1 MAVFPETSYTLIKKL
16 SADVTSVSE
25 AAWVRFFDLY
35 VPVMRRFVEWN
46 DKTRDPDDVVQDVLV
61 KLLDAVR
68 KGRYDPGRAK
78 FRTFLATVIRNHLVS
93 LYRKDAARGAGSNVS
108 FEELLTE
115 PSVPASQGDALDLA
129 WARARHEAAVEH
141 VLTKTALSVQTKSV
155 YRAYVIEG
163 RPIDE
168 VEREFGVSR
177 DVIYKIKFRV
187 DSAIAVIEEE
197 YADENAET
205 PSGD

>member
-93 LYRKDAARGAGSNVS
+93 LYRKDAARGEGSNVS

-141 VLTKTALSVQTKSV
+141 VLTKTALSAQSKAV
-155 YRAYVIEG
+155 YRAHVLEG
-163 RPIDE
+163 RPAGD
-168 VEREFGVSR
+168 VAAEFGITKGNVA
-177 DVIYKIKFRV
+177 KIKFRV
-187 DSAIAVIEEE
+187 EGMAAALEGEL
-197 YADENAET
+197 
-205 PSGD
+205 

>member
-68 KGRYDPGRAK
+68 RGRYDPGRAK

-108 FEELLTE
+108 IDELLTE
-115 PSVPASQGDALDLA
+115 PSVPASQGDALHLA
-129 WARARHEAAVEH
+129 WARAPHEAAVDRAH
-141 VLTKTALSVQTKSV
+141 VL
-155 YRAYVIEG
+155 EG
-163 RPIDE
+163 RPAGE
-168 VEREFGVSR
+168 VAAEFGITKGNVA
-177 DVIYKIKFRV
+177 KIKFRV
-187 DSAIAVIEEE
+187 EGMAAALEGEL
-197 YADENAET
+197 
-205 PSGD
+205 

>member
-46 DKTRDPDDVVQDVLV
+46 DRTRDPDDVVQDVLV

-78 FRTFLATVIRNHLVS
+78 FRSFLATVIRNHLVS
-93 LYRKDAARGAGSNVS
+93 LYRRDAARGAGSNVS
-108 FEELLTE
+108 FEELLGE

-141 VLTKTALSVQTKSV
+141 VLTKTALSAQSKAV
-155 YRAYVIEG
+155 YRAHVLEG
-163 RPIDE
+163 RPAGD
-168 VEREFGVSR
+168 VAAEFGITKGNVA
-177 DVIYKIKFRV
+177 KIKFRV
-187 DSAIAVIEEE
+187 EGMAAALEGEL
-197 YADENAET
+197 
-205 PSGD
+205 

>member
-68 KGRYDPGRAK
+68 RGLYDPGRAK

-93 LYRKDAARGAGSNVS
+93 LYRKDAARGAGANVS
-108 FEELLTE
+108 IDELLTE

-141 VLTKTALSVQTKSV
+141 VLTKTALSAQSKAV
-155 YRAYVIEG
+155 YRAHVLEG
-163 RPIDE
+163 RPAGD
-168 VEREFGVSR
+168 VAAEFGVTKGN
-177 DVIYKIKFRV
+177 VAKIKFRV
-187 DSAIAVIEEE
+187 EGMVAALEGEL
-197 YADENAET
+197 
-205 PSGD
+205 

>member
-68 KGRYDPGRAK
+68 RGRYDPGRAK

-93 LYRKDAARGAGSNVS
+93 LYRRDAARGAGSNVPID
-108 FEELLTE
+108 ELLTE

-141 VLTKTALSVQTKSV
+141 VLTKTALSAQSKAV
-155 YRAYVIEG
+155 YRAHVLEG
-163 RPIDE
+163 RPAGE
-168 VEREFGVSR
+168 VAAEFGITKGNVA
-177 DVIYKIKFRV
+177 KIKFRV
-187 DSAIAVIEEE
+187 EGMAAALEGEL
-197 YADENAET
+197 
-205 PSGD
+205 

>member
-68 KGRYDPGRAK
+68 RGRYDPGRAK

-108 FEELLTE
+108 IDELLTE

-141 VLTKTALSVQTKSV
+141 VLTKTALSAQSKAV
-155 YRAYVIEG
+155 YRAHVLEG
-163 RPIDE
+163 RPAGD
-168 VEREFGVSR
+168 VAAEFGVTKGN
-177 DVIYKIKFRV
+177 VAKIKFRV
-187 DSAIAVIEEE
+187 EGMAAAIEGEL
-197 YADENAET
+197 
-205 PSGD
+205 

>member
-16 SADVTSVSE
+16 SADVASVSE

-46 DKTRDPDDVVQDVLV
+46 DRTRDPDDVVQDVLV

-93 LYRKDAARGAGSNVS
+93 LYRRDAVRGAGSNVS
-108 FEELLTE
+108 IDELLTE

-141 VLTKTALSVQTKSV
+141 VLTRTALSAQSKAV
-155 YRAYVIEG
+155 YRAHVLEG
-163 RPIDE
+163 RPAGE
-168 VEREFGVSR
+168 VAAEFGITKGNVA
-177 DVIYKIKFRV
+177 KIKFRV
-187 DSAIAVIEEE
+187 EGMAAALEGEL
-197 YADENAET
+197 
-205 PSGD
+205 

>member
-46 DKTRDPDDVVQDVLV
+46 DRTRDPDDVVQDVLV

-78 FRTFLATVIRNHLVS
+78 FRSFLATVIRNHLVS
-93 LYRKDAARGAGSNVS
+93 LYRRDASRGAGSNVS
-108 FEELLTE
+108 FDELLVE
-115 PSVPASQGDALDLA
+115 PSVSASQGDALDLE

-141 VLTKTALSVQTKSV
+141 VLTKTALSAQSKSV
-155 YRAYVIEG
+155 YRAHVIEG
-163 RPIDE
+163 KSAAE
-168 VEREFGVSR
+168 VAAEFGITKGNVA
-177 DVIYKIKFRV
+177 KIKFRV
-187 DSAIAVIEEE
+187 DGMVAALES
-197 YADENAET
+197 DL
-205 PSGD
+205 

>member
-68 KGRYDPGRAK
+68 RGRYDPGRAK

-93 LYRKDAARGAGSNVS
+93 LYRRDAARSAGSNVS
-108 FEELLTE
+108 IDELLTE

-141 VLTKTALSVQTKSV
+141 VLTKTALSAQSKAV
-155 YRAYVIEG
+155 YRAHVLEG
-163 RPIDE
+163 RPAGD
-168 VEREFGVSR
+168 VAAEFGVTKGN
-177 DVIYKIKFRV
+177 VAKIKFRV
-187 DSAIAVIEEE
+187 EGMVAALEGEL
-197 YADENAET
+197 
-205 PSGD
+205 